1 MKGDFSRIRFTP
13 EKNYTAVLQQQG
25 RVALD
30 ADANEQTAIEAYL
43 RDTANV
49 DIIGEYGAPA
59 NDAGFGIRIENGKI
73 LIGAGRYYVSGIMV
87 ENDREMEYSKQPFFI
102 PSGTSDASSE
112 STLMAALEG
121 GQESVQFILQV
132 WRRFVTELDDPCLVE
147 PAIGQADTTARLQTV
162 WRVIGMVSNT
172 SLAKPAAPTNVTGSV
187 TAQAATPSPAAASA
201 PKSASATAPASAS
214 AAPSDV
220 VITVESSGAGGCN
233 QNPIELLSNCCQG
246 LYRLVTPEHS
256 GKMAARTNPAGNDC
270 GCQPIPAAG
279 YQGLENQLYRVEIHT
294 GGDHSVATFKWSREN
309 GSVVAQVTNVNGAI
323 ITASSLGP
331 DANLGFQ
338 VNDWVELID
347 DTYLFGDTPNQ
358 PGVLYQIS
366 ALGPGPLQVTLSGT
380 PNVNPA
386 MNARMRRWDQ
396 SGSSAVAGGIPLT
409 AAPMTLEYGIEIDFT
424 SNPKDNYVSGD
435 YWTIPARTANGQ
447 IDWACGLRG
456 DPALPPGYFKIYQAP
471 LACAQLDPGSK
482 PPPAGADPQEFQRLH
497 YIVQDCRIKFPPLT
511 AITCGEDGP
520 CTIVPK
526 PGAGWEA
533 PLLALKPGA
542 NADICFPVGKFPL
555 TKPLVLS
562 GLGNLRLTG
571 GGLGTEIV
579 ATGVSAALI
588 FSKCSSVEISS
599 LLASTDTVITRNKR
613 GTRPPLGGTLSFA
626 DCDIV
631 SIDSVGLKCG
641 AGLIRTAACIMVE
654 NSYVALTGAQIKQGD
669 LFTGT
674 GEVRIS
680 HCELEVGGGQ
690 EGILLV
696 RVARAQV
703 EDNVLVAYVP
713 KQTTLYT
720 RLQNRN
726 FRASALGVFI
736 SGAQYIK
743 ADSDAAKATTK
754 AGAAPAAPPAESG
767 AAPAPAATGAQ
778 QGSAQLGGSAA
789 PPAKKT
795 SRSKKAPLVKAQ
807 DVAGEVAGE
816 VIDEPVA
823 QRKVLTTVQA
833 GGQTIQFLTHPLL
846 RDFWQPYLDQY
857 APKIFSTNR
866 DLLLFLKNAARNFL
880 LQPKLTRGNT
890 AVINVIAGLDKAD
903 LLAMA
908 RGISVG
914 GEGIEECRILSNTIH
929 DAVQGITVGMS
940 NHKRNPDTRQL
951 STVVTIAGNTIYVG
965 LPPGA
970 QFHNAQSI
978 FVGNV
983 ESLLIENNCAEVIT
997 NPDEIS
1003 REGIRV
1009 WGKFGR
1015 RVIVRHS
1022 HLAGFRPG
1030 IWFLPIVAPP
1040 NPDHPPLWLVA
1051 DNMAEN
1057 SVRAVFPKS
1066 GPTLPN
1072 SVTSMWINNLL

>member
-87 ENDREMEYSKQPFFI
+87 ENDREMEYAKQPFFI

-172 SLAKPAAPTNVTGSV
+172 SLAKPAAPTNVTGTV
-187 TAQAATPSPAAASA
+187 TAEATVPASA
-201 PKSASATAPASAS
+201 PAP
-214 AAPSDV
+214 PSDV

-294 GGDHSVATFKWSREN
+294 GGDHSTATFKWSREN

-435 YWTIPARTANGQ
+435 YWTIPARTASGQ
-447 IDWACGLRG
+447 IDWACGLHG

-482 PPPAGADPQEFQRLH
+482 PPPAGADPQEFQRLR
-497 YIVQDCRIKFPPLT
+497 YVVQDCRIKFPPLT

-520 CTIVPK
+520 CTIIPK
-526 PGAGWEA
+526 PGVGWEA

-555 TKPLVLS
+555 SKPLVLS

-613 GTRPPLGGTLSFA
+613 GTSPSLGGTLSFA

-654 NSYVALTGAQIKQGD
+654 NSYVALTGAQIKQGG

-674 GEVRIS
+674 GEVRIR

-703 EDNVLVAYVP
+703 EDNILVAYVP

-743 ADSDAAKATTK
+743 ADSNAAKATEK
-754 AGAAPAAPPAESG
+754 AGAAPATPPADPG
-767 AAPAPAATGAQ
+767 AAPAPPATGAS
-778 QGSAQLGGSAA
+778 QGSAQLGGGAA

-795 SRSKKAPLVKAQ
+795 SRAKKAPVVKAE
-807 DVAGEVAGE
+807 DVAEDVAAGD

-951 STVVTIAGNTIYVG
+951 STVVTISGNTIYVG